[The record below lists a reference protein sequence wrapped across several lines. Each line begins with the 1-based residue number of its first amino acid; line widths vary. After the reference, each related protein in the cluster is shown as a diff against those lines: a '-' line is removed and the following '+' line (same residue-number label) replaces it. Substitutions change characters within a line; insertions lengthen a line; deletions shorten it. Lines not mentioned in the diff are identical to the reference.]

1 MNTPKR
7 SAGRRLVAALGAA
20 ALSVVG
26 VAGISS
32 AAFAAQGSDG
42 TPPGEAAAG
51 TTGTLTVHKYA
62 GSVTD
67 PALPNNGT
75 VQTPDRPVLAGI
87 EFTVCQVDNIDLTTS
102 AGWTA
107 AKAVTP
113 DNASCKTNP
122 TQSIKTGSDGIA
134 NFTSLPIG
142 LYLVRET
149 NTPTDVTA
157 AGPFLVSIPYPSTS
171 GTGDAQTTNWL
182 WTVHVY
188 PKNSLAGSGE
198 KTVADPATNGLGS
211 TVPWQIKTRP
221 IGSFN
226 DGQPLTAYKVK
237 DSLDSRLTYMANS
250 AKVYVVSPAGVET
263 LLGTNYTLDA
273 PTAAGDDLIVTFA
286 VNYVNGLPAGTTFK
300 ITFDTKVTAIG
311 NGTIENSSTEYVNDD
326 TEGYTPNTVST
337 DWGAA
342 KLLKYDAKGNTAQG
356 LSGAKFEVYNSSNG
370 ACSELG
376 SKITVN
382 DATEFTSNAN
392 GVVDIA
398 GLYVGKNGNPA
409 SRDYCVVETQA
420 PAGYVL
426 DNTPK
431 LITVHPGAVAGGYT
445 LEIPNTPTT
454 GPNLPLT
461 GANGQ
466 LLALIGGGS
475 LVLLA
480 AGTALVARKRS
491 HQD

>member
-7 SAGRRLVAALGAA
+7 SVGRRLVAALGAA
-20 ALSVVG
+20 ALSLVG

-32 AAFAAQGSDG
+32 AAFADQGANG
-42 TPPGEAAAG
+42 TPPGEAAEG

-102 AGWTA
+102 AGWSA
-107 AKAVTP
+107 AEDVTV
-113 DNASCKTNP
+113 DNATCETGEPRRIP
-122 TQSIKTGSDGIA
+122 TDVDGVA

-142 LYLVRET
+142 LYLVEET
-149 NTPTDVTA
+149 NTPADVTPA
-157 AGPFLVSIPYPSTS
+157 APFLVSVPYPSTS

-188 PKNSLAGSGE
+188 PKNSLEGSGE

-226 DGQPLTAYKVK
+226 DGQPLTAYTVK
-237 DSLDSRLTYMANS
+237 DSLDVRLTYVANS
-250 AKVYVVSPAGVET
+250 AKVYVVSPTGNST
-263 LLGTNYTLDA
+263 LLSENYSLAA
-273 PTAAGDDLIVTFA
+273 PTTGGGEMIVTFD

-300 ITFDTKVTAIG
+300 ITFDTTVTAIG
-311 NGTIENSSTEYVNDD
+311 NGTIENSSTEYVNNVA
-326 TEGYTPNTVST
+326 EGYTPNTVST

-342 KLLKYDAKGNTAQG
+342 KLLKHAKDNTAQG

-382 DATEFTSNAN
+382 DATEFISDSS
-392 GVVDIA
+392 GVVDIP
-398 GLYVGKNGNPA
+398 GLYVGKNSETP
-409 SRDYCVVETQA
+409 SRVYCVVETQA

-426 DNTPK
+426 DRSPK
-431 LITVHPGAVAGGYT
+431 AITVTPGVVAGETYT
-445 LEIPNTPTT
+445 LPIPNTPTE